1 MCHKSKKCIILSV
14 LTAILLI
21 IGDQITKLL
30 AELLLKGQEA
40 FSIIPGVFELH
51 YLQNTSAAFGVDPVS
66 ILQNIFHFQYFI
78 DNPDAFLM
86 WKMGFFTVF
95 TLIVILLMFLLFLRI
110 PEKKRLKWIDFMLIL
125 LIAGAIGNLIDRIT
139 HQYVTDFFYFKLI
152 NFPIFN
158 VADIYVT
165 VGVFL
170 LIVLGIFYYKEEDYE
185 EIFPSK
191 KKNNDK

>member
-1 MCHKSKKCIILSV
+1 MCKKSTKCIVLSIV
-14 LTAILLI
+14 ATILLI
-21 IGDQITKLL
+21 AGDQITKLC
-30 AELLLKGQEA
+30 AELFLKGQEA
-40 FSIIPGVFELH
+40 FELIPGVFELH

-66 ILQNIFHFQYFI
+66 ILHNIFQFQYFI
-78 DNPDAFLM
+78 DHPEAFLM

-95 TLIVILLMFLLFLRI
+95 TIIVILLMFLLFLHI
-110 PEKKRLKWIDFMLIL
+110 PEKKRLKWIDMMLVL
-125 LIAGAIGNLIDRIT
+125 LISGAIGNLIDRVT

-170 LIVLGIFYYKEEDYE
+170 LLVLGIFYYKEADYE
-185 EIFPSK
+185 EIFPG
-191 KKNNDK
+191 KKNNEA

>member
-1 MCHKSKKCIILSV
+1 MCRKSTKYIMLSIV
-14 LTAILLI
+14 STILLI
-21 IGDQITKLL
+21 VGDQITKLL
-30 AELLLKGQEA
+30 AELYLKGNEA
-40 FSIIPGVFELH
+40 FAIIPDVFELH

-66 ILQNIFHFQYFI
+66 ILQKLFHFQYFV
-78 DNPDAFLM
+78 DHPEAFLM

-95 TLIVILLMFLLFLRI
+95 TIIVIILMFLLFLRI
-110 PEKKRLKWIDFMLIL
+110 PEKKRFRWIDFMLVL
-125 LIAGAIGNLIDRIT
+125 LMSGAIGNLIDRVA

-170 LIVLGIFYYKEEDYE
+170 LIVLGIFYYKEADFE

-191 KKNNDK
+191 NNKEK

>member
-1 MCHKSKKCIILSV
+1 MCRKSTKYIMLSIV
-14 LTAILLI
+14 STILLI
-21 IGDQITKLL
+21 VGDQITKLL
-30 AELLLKGQEA
+30 AELYLKGNEA
-40 FSIIPGVFELH
+40 FAIIPDVFELH

-66 ILQNIFHFQYFI
+66 ILQKLFHFQYFV
-78 DNPDAFLM
+78 DHPEAFLM

-95 TLIVILLMFLLFLRI
+95 TIIVIILMFLLFLRI
-110 PEKKRLKWIDFMLIL
+110 PEKKRFRWIDFMLVL
-125 LIAGAIGNLIDRIT
+125 LMSGAIGNLIDRVA

-170 LIVLGIFYYKEEDYE
+170 LIVLGKIGRAHV
-185 EIFPSK
+185 
-191 KKNNDK
+191 